1 MPLTKARLFASILT
15 RTGDEVDI
23 KGDLAPPANTDHID
37 SAYIQARQDLS
48 SIDSSYISARQD
60 LSLIDSN
67 YIRARGDIKRRTQT
81 IADSA
86 ETVIDTFSGA
96 SIRSAKYIVSAQT
109 SGDSQHQTQ
118 EILISHDDSTA
129 TLTSYATLLHGSATI
144 VTYDAEYNSGT
155 ISLKADPQGFAGM
168 KFGVERITLETI

>member
-1 MPLTKARLFASILT
+1 MPSKARLFASILT
-15 RTGDEVDI
+15 RDGDTVDI
-23 KGDLAPPANTDHID
+23 KAGLAPPANTDHID

-48 SIDSSYISARQD
+48 T
-60 LSLIDSN
+60 IDSN
-67 YIRARGDIKRRTQT
+67 YIQARGDIRRRTQT

-86 ETVIDTFSGA
+86 ETTIDTFSGA
-96 SIRSAKYIVSAQT
+96 SIRTAKYIVSAQT

-118 EILISHDDSTA
+118 EILVSHDDSTA
-129 TLTSYATLLHGSATI
+129 TLTSYATLLHGASTI
-144 VTYDAEYNSGT
+144 VTYDAEYDSGT